1 MTAAEL
7 LADLHRRGV
16 HLEAVSGRL
25 RYAAPRGALTAD
37 LRAAVA
43 DARDELLRLLTP
55 PATARACPDCGAPV
69 GSHAYRCPPCLA
81 RWRATPVPWCAAV
94 DCRRPQSGRDQGFC
108 STEHRAQTEEAWPW

>member
-7 LADLHRRGV
+7 LANLRGRGIR
-16 HLEAVSGRL
+16 LEAVDGRL
-25 RYAAPRGALTAD
+25 RYAAPNGALTAD

-55 PATARACPDCGAPV
+55 PPPARACPDCGTAAVP
-69 GSHAYRCPPCLA
+69 HERRCGPCLA
-81 RWRATPVPWCAAV
+81 RWRATPVPWCAAI

-108 STEHRAQTEEAWPW
+108 SPEHRARTEEAWPW